1 MVKVWNQEVT
11 SIGYG
16 LASLTV
22 GANTPSEEQ
31 AFDCLRTAAELGCLV
46 WNAGEFYGPPTHN
59 SLTLLNRFYA
69 KYPEYAEQVIL
80 NVKGAARP
88 DFTVNGDPEF
98 VKKSVEN
105 CLSLLGGKGK
115 VSMYETARIDVNI
128 PLEIQLNTLKELQ
141 NQGKIAG
148 IALTEV
154 NAETIRKAAK
164 LVDIAAV
171 EIELSLWCV
180 DPLRNS
186 ILTTCAELGI
196 PVLSYC
202 PLGRGVL
209 TGSVV
214 SVEDIPQGD
223 YRHLFP
229 RYQPNSLAQ
238 NGKLVQEVKKLAQ
251 KKGCT
256 TAQVSLGWLLG
267 LSNQKDMP
275 VILPIP
281 GSDPEIEEGNNF
293 D

>member
-98 VKKSVEN
+98 VKKTVEN

-128 PLEIQLNTLKELQ
+128 P
-141 NQGKIAG
+141 
-148 IALTEV
+148 
-154 NAETIRKAAK
+154 
-164 LVDIAAV
+164 
-171 EIELSLWCV
+171 
-180 DPLRNS
+180 
-186 ILTTCAELGI
+186 
-196 PVLSYC
+196 
-202 PLGRGVL
+202 
-209 TGSVV
+209 
-214 SVEDIPQGD
+214 QGD

-229 RYQPNSLAQ
+229 RYQPDTLAQ

-281 GSDPEIEEGNNF
+281 GSGAY
-293 D
+293 